1 MNTTSRIGKVITNKV
16 EASLYCIIFIS
27 IFTFRLQVFHFT
39 HPIQIISLASDLSVM
54 CFKHLHCRSLKHA
67 TKVNNIEH
75 AVDLK
80 INIDIHVRHRTNM
93 NIPIS
98 WLFLMKFKLYN
109 LKVSTTNILQTLT
122 QTVLTNHR
130 GGGGGGG
137 VVVVQ
142 KLRIG
147 LIMLLQ

>member
-1 MNTTSRIGKVITNKV
+1 
-16 EASLYCIIFIS
+16 
-27 IFTFRLQVFHFT
+27 
-39 HPIQIISLASDLSVM
+39 M

-130 GGGGGGG
+130 GGGGRGCSGSKIENR
-137 VVVVQ
+137 VDHAVTVST
-142 KLRIG
+142 LNTNSY
-147 LIMLLQ
+147 

>member
-1 MNTTSRIGKVITNKV
+1 
-16 EASLYCIIFIS
+16 
-27 IFTFRLQVFHFT
+27 
-39 HPIQIISLASDLSVM
+39 M
-54 CFKHLHCRSLKHA
+54 CFKHLHCLSLKHA

-109 LKVSTTNILQTLT
+109 IKVSKTNILQTLT

-130 GGGGGGG
+130 GGGEGRGCSGSKIENR
-137 VVVVQ
+137 VDHAVTVST
-142 KLRIG
+142 LYTNSN
-147 LIMLLQ
+147 